1 MAEMR
6 NTLSEALNDIRTLT
20 FLLHPPA
27 LENFGIADALRRFV
41 SGFARR
47 TSILASLAVEEGL
60 SCRTSEVAQ
69 TIMRITQEALIN
81 VYRHAEATK
90 VTITLSSTL
99 RGLVLTIED
108 NGKGFGS
115 NVVANA
121 LDEVETLGVGIPGMR
136 ARVRQLNGELFIE
149 SSSEGVRIR
158 AVIPQN
164 PARAS
169 RSQRNCPVT
178 AKN

>member
-1 MAEMR
+1 
-6 NTLSEALNDIRTLT
+6 
-20 FLLHPPA
+20 
-27 LENFGIADALRRFV
+27 
-41 SGFARR
+41 
-47 TSILASLAVEEGL
+47 
-60 SCRTSEVAQ
+60 
-69 TIMRITQEALIN
+69 MRITQEALIN

-90 VTITLSSTL
+90 VTITLSSTS

-136 ARVRQLNGELFIE
+136 ARVRQLDGELFIE
-149 SSSEGVRIR
+149 SSSQGVRIR

-164 PARAS
+164 PACLDHKETVP
-169 RSQRNCPVT
+169 QRQRTT
-178 AKN
+178 AG